1 IDTMASIQLQLG
13 RHEAALLSLMAK
25 LSLAP
30 NDGPLLQL
38 IATTLAD
45 DLSRPVE
52 AFPYAEQALN
62 LDPRGVEALDLAGW
76 VAWKA
81 GQKAKGRDWVGQS
94 IRRQPT
100 ALAHLHMAQI
110 LAAANEM
117 GQARDH
123 ILQAE
128 HLATDDAMRDKVD
141 AARRSFD
148 DNG

>member
-1 IDTMASIQLQLG
+1 
-13 RHEAALLSLMAK
+13 
-25 LSLAP
+25 
-30 NDGPLLQL
+30 
-38 IATTLAD
+38 
-45 DLSRPVE
+45 
-52 AFPYAEQALN
+52 
-62 LDPRGVEALDLAGW
+62 
-76 VAWKA
+76 
-81 GQKAKGRDWVGQS
+81 
-94 IRRQPT
+94 
-100 ALAHLHMAQI
+100 MAQI